1 MGHRTAFHACRSW
14 LRVLLLCGVLGG
26 CQRERVAFRFQP
38 KPVAENTPNWQPVPD
53 SAVVRLPLTTGTTQL
68 LNAEKRC
75 LQPKN
80 NALSLP
86 RTRGVAGAGACRRSH
101 QASAKKP
108 IIQQPA
114 SASASRPKRA
124 RQQRPADRDG
134 VALAITLV
142 CFLGGLLCL
151 AAALVCLIPF
161 FPGLAAS
168 AGVFALIGAGLL
180 VLAAIIYFVKAGS
193 HYAFG

>member
-1 MGHRTAFHACRSW
+1 MRHRTAFHACRSW
-14 LRVLLLCGVLGG
+14 LRLLLLCGVLGG
-26 CQRERVAFRFQP
+26 CQSERVAFRFQP
-38 KPVAENTPNWQPVPD
+38 KPFAENTPNRQLVLD
-53 SAVVRLPLTTGTTQL
+53 SAVVRLPLMTGATQL
-68 LNAEKRC
+68 LSAEKRYP
-75 LQPKN
+75 QPENK
-80 NALSLP
+80 ALSLP
-86 RTRGVAGAGACRRSH
+86 RTRGVDGAVARLRSH
-101 QASAKKP
+101 QTSAKKP
-108 IIQQPA
+108 VIHQLA

-124 RQQRPADRDG
+124 RQKRPADSDG

-180 VLAAIIYFVKAGS
+180 VLAAVIYFLAAGS
-193 HYAFG
+193 HYSYG